1 MRSMTATARYEAVL
15 ARDARADGAFV
26 YAVKSTGIYCRP
38 SCPSR
43 KPRPD
48 RTEFYPTC
56 ADAERAGFRP
66 CRRCRPNG
74 GAGAT
79 LIARAVKAWAR
90 LATTREDG
98 RVPLAALASAVGSTP
113 SHVQRTFRQVLG
125 CSPRELADARR
136 LEALRRALKEGRS
149 VTDAIYEAGF
159 GSSSRVYEQSSR
171 RLGMTPAR
179 YARGGAG
186 EDVRYATAKSAVGR
200 VLVASTARG
209 VCAVKLGDSERQ
221 LVALLRDEFPNAT
234 LDRGDASMRAWV
246 SDVIALIEG
255 RSPGSDVPLDVR
267 GTAFQMRVW
276 KELQKIPAG
285 QTRSYGEIARRI
297 GQPGASRAVAQAC
310 GANPTCVVVPCHRV
324 IAADGG
330 LGGYHWGTER
340 KQALLDRE
348 RQ

>member
-1 MRSMTATARYEAVL
+1 MTLAAQYQAVL
-15 ARDARADGAFV
+15 ARDPRADGAFV
-26 YAVKSTGIYCRP
+26 YGVKSTGIYCRP

-48 RTEFYPTC
+48 RTEFFPSC

-66 CRRCRPNG
+66 CRRCRPN
-74 GAGAT
+74 AGPGVS
-79 LIARAVKAWAR
+79 LIARAVNAWTR
-90 LATTREDG
+90 LAAEREDG
-98 RVPLAALASAVGSTP
+98 RVPLATLAAAVGSTP
-113 SHVQRTFRQVLG
+113 SHVQRVFRQVLG

-136 LEALRRALKEGRS
+136 LDVLRRALREGRS

-179 YARGGAG
+179 YAQGGAG
-186 EDVRYATAKSAVGR
+186 EDVRYATAASAIGR
-200 VLVASTARG
+200 VLVAATPRG
-209 VCAVKLGDSERQ
+209 VCAVKLGDSDGK
-221 LVALLRDEFPNAT
+221 LVALLREEFPRASI
-234 LDRGDASMRAWV
+234 DRGDAALHAWV
-246 SDVIALIEG
+246 QDVLALVDG
-255 RSPGSDVPLDVR
+255 RPPAREVPIDIR

-276 KELQKIPAG
+276 QELQRIPPG

-297 GQPGASRAVAQAC
+297 GRPTASRAVAQAC

-324 IAADGG
+324 VAADGS
-330 LGGYHWGTER
+330 LGGYHWGVER

-348 RQ
+348 RR